1 MAQRSQ
7 MNAKEKLGREIDLTN
22 ASKDELIEHLC
33 KIIEYEV
40 EKGDDADCDLVREC
54 SDWLDKLTEDE
65 VTFTPEELERKLAQM
80 KAGSESKKPV
90 KICKKAKLKTF
101 VRVALIAAVIFAIS
115 LVSLSAVA
123 MNKGYGSA
131 WEYVSENIREIF
143 DLTSGE
149 EITESGISV
158 TMNTGTIEY
167 NTVDEF
173 IKSCSLNILYPHLM
187 PDKVK
192 IAGIHIVQEEDGKY
206 LLSFIISNPVYVFNI
221 TNYSLHDVSCMDTY
235 QCLAI
240 DDLYF
245 YYTQIQDNTYYAIL
259 QYEGFEYTIQ
269 TPNYDDL
276 LIIINSMKG

>member
-54 SDWLDKLTEDE
+54 SDWLDELTEDE
-65 VTFTPEELERKLAQM
+65 VTFTPEELERKLAQL

-123 MNKGYGSA
+123 VNKGYGSA
-131 WEYVSENIREIF
+131 WEYTISNLGKLLGLNVGEQIGFDGIIFVKYSDSVQYSNMSELLTKENISIIYPKNLQSNIRITEIRMVSETENRYTLYFIF
-143 DLTSGE
+143 SNSSY
-149 EITESGISV
+149 IFNVSNYY
-158 TMNTGTIEY
+158 MNDVS
-167 NTVDEF
+167 TVD
-173 IKSCSLNILYPHLM
+173 S
-187 PDKVK
+187 
-192 IAGIHIVQEEDGKY
+192 
-206 LLSFIISNPVYVFNI
+206 
-221 TNYSLHDVSCMDTY
+221 Y
-235 QCLAI
+235 QCITI
-240 DDLYF
+240 DDLNF
-245 YYTQIQDNTYYAIL
+245 YYTKKQTDVFYAVL

-269 TPNYDDL
+269 TQSYEDL
-276 LIIINSMKG
+276 LLIMNSMKG